1 MPIESIIRLKSGLST
16 DKGFSRIVG
25 ANVSRYFTKEL
36 IEGQENVVK
45 FELRVRD
52 WASAEMA
59 EAVWKER
66 QIPNHDAIYDNKNP
80 LHVAQ
85 WTAYQEQPGPNPPE
99 WFSDPLARD
108 EDGKLHWQPTET
120 KTQRYWDGETVGEP
134 LGPDRSLSFEIP
146 VGADTQIINDE
157 VLTKLYLTAMQL
169 PGAFE
174 QPKNPTVD

>member
-16 DKGFSRIVG
+16 EKGFSRIVG
-25 ANVSRYFTKEL
+25 ANVSRYFTREIL
-36 IEGQENVVK
+36 EGESNVVK

-66 QIPNHDAIYDNKNP
+66 QVPNYDAVYDDKNP

-85 WTAYQEQPGPNPPE
+85 WIAYQEQSGSNPPA
-99 WFSDPLARD
+99 WFTDPLAVD
-108 EDGKLHWQPTET
+108 ENGKLHWQPTET